1 MVLDIQ
7 RPANDDLHPENDI
20 HVPII
25 RNFVLAIEA
34 SESKQQKINIAF
46 DMMNYFMEHINWL
59 LLHQGFRLVMIDK
72 ACHFIENC
80 QENEQFVQRCNDFLR
95 AVGEP
100 EYYPEQEQEEEYD
113 EYEGNNDNDES
124 SDDDIQFQYI

>member
-1 MVLDIQ
+1 MVLNIQ
-7 RPANDDLHPENDI
+7 QPANNYLDPENDI

-34 SESKQQKINIAF
+34 SESRQQKINIAF
-46 DMMNYFMEHINWL
+46 DMMNYIMEHINWL
-59 LLHQGFRLVMIDK
+59 LLHQGFCLVVIDK
-72 ACHFIENC
+72 ACHFIENG

-100 EYYPEQEQEEEYD
+100 EYYPEQEEEYD
-113 EYEGNNDNDES
+113 EYEGDNDNDNDES
-124 SDDDIQFQYI
+124 SDDDFQVQFI